1 MMNRYMA
8 LSLMLALSGCGGVA
22 PAAPAFSTIA
32 GDFRGPESA
41 HWDPDAQVWYVT
53 NFGQNLDLSG
63 ATPDQPAY
71 LTRLDRDGTLLD
83 QRVFEIG
90 GDLLGVASLAGRL
103 YIAHGNE
110 LLEADP
116 NTGAVRP
123 IPIPGAMFLNDVA
136 TGRGAVYVSDTGAN
150 RIYRYTPGGSVETY
164 SSDAALVAPNGIVVE
179 ADGILVVTLGAFPPN
194 PATPGAVFRVS
205 DDGAAQRF
213 GAVSAALDGIER
225 DGDGWV
231 VSEFGGKI
239 WRLDAAGRGT
249 LLRDLTVDGLA
260 SSADIGF
267 DPSRRVVLIPDLVGN
282 SLHLLR
288 L

>member
-1 MMNRYMA
+1 M
-8 LSLMLALSGCGGVA
+8 
-22 PAAPAFSTIA
+22 
-32 GDFRGPESA
+32 ESRSSQRP
-41 HWDPDAQVWYVT
+41 HWDPDAHVWYVT
-53 NFGQNLDLSG
+53 SFGQNLDLSG
-63 ATPDQPAY
+63 GTPDQPAY
-71 LTRLDRDGTLLD
+71 LTRLDREGALLD
-83 QRVFEIG
+83 QQVFEIG
-90 GDLLGVASLAGRL
+90 GDLLGVASLGGRL
-103 YIAHGNE
+103 YVAHGNE

-116 NTGAVRP
+116 NRGDVRP
-123 IPIPGAMFLNDVA
+123 IEIPGAMFLHDVA

-164 SSDAALVAPNGIVVE
+164 SNDAALTAPNGIVVE
-179 ADGILVVTLGAFPPN
+179 EDGILVVTLGAFPPN

-205 DDGAAQRF
+205 DDGAAERF
-213 GAVSAALDGIER
+213 GTVSAALDGIER

-249 LLRDLTVDGLA
+249 LVRDLTIDGLA

-267 DPSRRVVLIPDLVGN
+267 DPVRRVMLIPDLVGN